1 MARVRI
7 RVPELW
13 YGDFLA
19 LLGAARIGERRLLE
33 LIGEVDGGALER
45 FERDWFA
52 YSEQRMIAAIRR
64 MPAGTVRREGCH
76 DPIPGMPDGVP
87 VNVDVTVDPAAAMID
102 VDLRDNLD
110 CQPCG
115 LNLTEATARTAAMMG
130 VFTGLGTVVPPNAG
144 SFRRLSVH
152 LRENSVVG
160 IPRHPTSCS
169 AATTDLSE
177 LTAGL
182 VALALGDL
190 GEGFGLAQVGRAQP
204 ASMAV
209 ISGTDPRPQGG
220 AFVNQL
226 ILAVTGGSG
235 APAADGWL
243 TILGIGAAGFLYRD
257 SVEIDE
263 MKYPIVVHEQRIVR
277 DSEGAGRFRGS
288 PGALV
293 VFGPIDGCE
302 LDLIYLS
309 DGTFNA
315 SEGVRGGGPGGK
327 ASQRKRSADGS
338 VSGELGSYAQ
348 LRLVPGE
355 RIVGHSCGGGG
366 YGPPHLREV
375 ARVVSDVAEAWIT
388 SERAYEVYGVRVD
401 ADGRVDEAATTAR
414 RQELGDVFEDRLR

>member
-1 MARVRI
+1 
-7 RVPELW
+7 
-13 YGDFLA
+13 
-19 LLGAARIGERRLLE
+19 
-33 LIGEVDGGALER
+33 
-45 FERDWFA
+45 
-52 YSEQRMIAAIRR
+52 
-64 MPAGTVRREGCH
+64 MPARRRG
-76 DPIPGMPDGVP
+76 
-87 VNVDVTVDPAAAMID
+87 
-102 VDLRDNLD
+102 
-110 CQPCG
+110 
-115 LNLTEATARTAAMMG
+115 
-130 VFTGLGTVVPPNAG
+130 
-144 SFRRLSVH
+144 RLADAS
-152 LRENSVVG
+152 
-160 IPRHPTSCS
+160 S
-169 AATTDLSE
+169 A
-177 LTAGL
+177 
-182 VALALGDL
+182 
-190 GEGFGLAQVGRAQP
+190 
-204 ASMAV
+204 
-209 ISGTDPRPQGG
+209 
-220 AFVNQL
+220 
-226 ILAVTGGSG
+226 
-235 APAADGWL
+235 
-243 TILGIGAAGFLYRD
+243 IGAAGFLYRD

-263 MKYPIVVHEQRIVR
+263 MKYPIVVHEQRIVP

-293 VFGPIDGCE
+293 EFGPIDGCE

-355 RIVGHSCGGGG
+355 RIVGHTCGGGG